1 MARPKE
7 GWKLRA
13 PRRDGES
20 YTVRFRDAQGRDREL
35 STGTRDPGEAA
46 REAERIY
53 VAELNAAPVEQR
65 GNVDPSLRLDEQL
78 ALWLVSLESTHD
90 EETITT
96 YTTYAKR
103 YVQFFGSTL
112 SDVTVAK
119 MGDFQ
124 RARLKKVVRSSV
136 RKERSAMNV
145 FLAWCVEQGTLAE
158 DNVPV
163 WPKLPPRAVG
173 TRTGRVREAPVDIT
187 AEQAR
192 AFVLALPLVS
202 LRTQKGRHFPV
213 RARFVL
219 MAETGLRPATIDGLE
234 MPRHWK
240 PGARDLL
247 ITADIDKTRKRRTL
261 PLTPR
266 ALAALEAAVEATG
279 RTTGPIF
286 GKHDYRTMVEQARI
300 AAGLPEDFV
309 PYDLRHHFVG
319 FVTDS
324 ADARAAMH
332 LAGHTRLTTTNHY
345 VRGRED
351 RSREVLSALG
361 SRGILGEGDLPMSA
375 KDGSRTRTGV
385 TPPEPESNAAA
396 QMPANTGG
404 VEGQEG
410 KKTTPDTPGSWGPPT
425 IQGAAK
431 YLARLR
437 AEWDALDGFVASELL
452 EGES

>member
-7 GWKLRA
+7 GWKLRP
-13 PRRDGES
+13 PRRPGES
-20 YTVRFRDAQGRDREL
+20 YTVRFRDAQGRDREI

-53 VAELNAAPVEQR
+53 IAELNAAPVEQR
-65 GNVDPSLRLDEQL
+65 GNVDPALRLDEQL

-90 EETITT
+90 GETIET

-103 YVQFFGSTL
+103 YVQYFGDSL
-112 SDVTVAK
+112 AGVTVAK
-119 MGDFQ
+119 MGDYQ
-124 RARLKKVVRSSV
+124 RMRLKHVVRSSV

-145 FLAWCVEQGTLAE
+145 FLAWCVEQGILAE
-158 DNVPV
+158 AAAPA

-202 LRTQKGRHFPV
+202 LRTQKGKHFPV
-213 RARFVL
+213 RSRFVL
-219 MAETGLRPATIDGLE
+219 MAETGLRPATLDGLE

-240 PGARDLL
+240 PGARELL

-266 ALAALEAAVEATG
+266 AIAALEAAVEVTG

-286 GKHDYRTMVEQARI
+286 GCHDYRTMVERARV
-300 AAGLPEDFV
+300 AAGLPKDFV

-351 RSREVLSALG
+351 RSREALSALG
-361 SRGILGEGDLPMSA
+361 SRGILGEGELPMSA

-385 TPPEPESNAAA
+385 APPEPEGNGPA
-396 QMPANTGG
+396 QERGIIEGDGG
-404 VEGQEG
+404 LEGTE
-410 KKTTPDTPGSWGPPT
+410 TTPETPGSWGPPT
-425 IQGAAK
+425 IRQAAAF
-431 YLARLR
+431 LERLR
-437 AEWDALDGFVASELL
+437 GDWDAFDVLAA
-452 EGES
+452 GERTTER

>member
-1 MARPKE
+1 M
-7 GWKLRA
+7 
-13 PRRDGES
+13 
-20 YTVRFRDAQGRDREL
+20 VRFTDAQGRGREL
-35 STGTRDPGEAA
+35 TTGTRDPGEAA

-90 EETITT
+90 EETIDT

-103 YVQFFGSTL
+103 YVQFFGNAL
-112 SDVTVAK
+112 VDVTVAK

-124 RARLKKVVRSSV
+124 RMRLKHVVRSSV

-145 FLAWCVEQGTLAE
+145 FLGWCVEQGIIAE
-158 DNVPV
+158 SNAPA

-173 TRTGRVREAPVDIT
+173 TRTGRVREAAVDIT

-213 RARFVL
+213 RSRFVL
-219 MAETGLRPATIDGLE
+219 MAETGLRPATLDGLE

-266 ALAALEAAVEATG
+266 AIAALEAAVESTG
-279 RTTGPIF
+279 RTAGPIF
-286 GKHDYRTMVEQARI
+286 GKHDYRTMVESARV

-351 RSREVLSALG
+351 RSREALSALG

-385 TPPEPESNAAA
+385 TPPEPESNVTA
-396 QMPANTGG
+396 QDRGNI
-404 VEGQEG
+404 EGEVGPEG
-410 KKTTPDTPGSWGPPT
+410 AQTTPEDPGSWGPPET
-425 IQGAAK
+425 LPAAAK

-437 AEWDALDGFVASELL
+437 SEWDALEFFLADELL
-452 EGES
+452 AEVKS